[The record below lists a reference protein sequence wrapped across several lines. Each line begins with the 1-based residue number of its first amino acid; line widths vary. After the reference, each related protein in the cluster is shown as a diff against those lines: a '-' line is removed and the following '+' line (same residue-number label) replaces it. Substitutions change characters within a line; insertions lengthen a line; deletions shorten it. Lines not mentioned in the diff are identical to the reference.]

1 MKVICSDLRCK
12 YRNDG
17 KCSCKSVELVYWNIN
32 TLFEG
37 RKDMLECK
45 SFEYDKEYLEMAKK
59 LKQILDK
66 ENKDG
71 ER

>member
-1 MKVICSDLRCK
+1 MKVKCADLRCK
-12 YRNDG
+12 YNKND
-17 KCSCKSVELVYWNIN
+17 KCTCNNVILQYWNIN

-59 LKQILDK
+59 IKQILDK
-66 ENKDG
+66 ENK
-71 ER
+71 E